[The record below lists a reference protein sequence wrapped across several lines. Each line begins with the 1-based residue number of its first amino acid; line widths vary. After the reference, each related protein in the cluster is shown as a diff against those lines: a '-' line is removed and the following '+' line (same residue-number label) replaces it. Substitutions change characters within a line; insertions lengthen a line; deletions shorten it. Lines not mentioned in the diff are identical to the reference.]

1 MFSAVSKK
9 VRGGVRAER
18 ENEMMGRQRERDNGV
33 ESGDQ
38 KREKEITS
46 KELNLSGECSLRQ
59 R

>member
-18 ENEMMGRQRERDNGV
+18 ENELMGRQRERDDGV

-38 KREKEITS
+38 KREEEIT
-46 KELNLSGECSLRQ
+46 
-59 R
+59 